1 MKEQLESLI
10 NQLVEH
16 GISYEDAVG
25 EFEKKFIRKVL
36 ERSNGN
42 RSKAAHTLGIHR
54 NTLSRK
60 IEDLALDHQPRRRRR
75 SSRSS
80 R

>member
-10 NQLVEH
+10 NQLVET
-16 GISYEDAVG
+16 GISYEDAVC
-25 EFEKKFIRKVL
+25 EFEKRFIRRVL
-36 ERSNGN
+36 EKSNGN
-42 RSKAAHTLGIHR
+42 RCKAADMMGIHR

-60 IEDLALDHQPRRRRR
+60 IEDLGLNHHPRRRRR
-75 SSRSS
+75 NSRTA